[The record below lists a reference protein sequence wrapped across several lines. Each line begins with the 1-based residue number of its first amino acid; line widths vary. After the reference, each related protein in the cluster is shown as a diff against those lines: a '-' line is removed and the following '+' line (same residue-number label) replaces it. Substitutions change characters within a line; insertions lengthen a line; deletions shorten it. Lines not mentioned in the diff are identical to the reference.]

1 MSTTQVV
8 TVTPTGR
15 LSTQAVVRRPQT
27 VAALS
32 GTQMTSA
39 VSGIGIPG
47 PPGPAG
53 PNLLVT
59 FPTGSEPPLTD
70 VVDGTLWVEYMP

>member
-15 LSTQAVVRRPQT
+15 LSTQAVVRRPQA

-47 PPGPAG
+47 PPGP
-53 PNLLVT
+53 NLLVT
-59 FPTGSEPPLTD
+59 FPTGSEPPLAD

>member
-1 MSTTQVV
+1 
-8 TVTPTGR
+8 
-15 LSTQAVVRRPQT
+15 
-27 VAALS
+27 
-32 GTQMTSA
+32 MTSA

-47 PPGPAG
+47 PPG